1 MSPRHFSLMIEGYND
16 SKVDTYRVARI
27 LMFTMVKLMGD
38 SKNGPKSPE
47 QLWPLPGDEKDNGLD
62 QDEMKKLFERLADK
76 NNK

>member
-1 MSPRHFSLMIEGYND
+1 MIEGYND

-62 QDEMKKLFERLADK
+62 QDEIKKLFERLAEK